1 MACMVME
8 VQILDAVDVL
18 VVEGEESLL
27 AEDVRK
33 QLKEAMLPL
42 QMMFLSMLLKRNLGD
57 T

>member
-33 QLKEAMLPL
+33 QLKEAMLPH